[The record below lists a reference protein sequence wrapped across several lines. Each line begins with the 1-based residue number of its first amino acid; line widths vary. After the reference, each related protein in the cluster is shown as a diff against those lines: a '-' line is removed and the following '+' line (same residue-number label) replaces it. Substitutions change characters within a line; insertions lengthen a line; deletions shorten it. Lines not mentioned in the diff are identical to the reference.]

1 MKAKDILQ
9 LLSGLGITLSVKTL
23 ALLALAL
30 PLVVVFALKLHKQYR
45 KRVQQK
51 RAQGPALPD
60 VPAGGGAEPA
70 IAARELYKSW
80 RSFLRRLPGSY
91 QRSILNFEHFLVL
104 GAASSGKSRLLDTQT
119 DWLYQMKQ
127 VASEATLEPDLPTY
141 LASGAVISEL
151 PSRYLED
158 HSESCR
164 TALDRLWR
172 PIYRRRTPTI
182 VVALDVSWLS
192 SSTPEARRDL
202 ALSIRM
208 KVNQVSALRERPIEV
223 RLALTHLDQIEGFT
237 DAARFWVDQRISNRV
252 PFAATGKLDD
262 SLSAWEREMRQQV
275 PRALRTLKAGE
286 FHRFLVFLREVS
298 KVLIPLAQFSD
309 VLFEADPIAL
319 PALRGGAFLCSNTPG
334 AESPLANATESGPG
348 PNPLRRHALLT
359 AGVACAFA
367 CYFLFAYDWERGFW
381 AVAASDMAN
390 YKISREL
397 MGSER
402 ELEQRATIRAFT
414 VEHLGLLSKF
424 PGFFAHARNEM
435 RAQLTAKLRE
445 DLLLPQIAEL
455 EEHGILGP
463 DNMTLRVRRVIYGLV
478 VLHSYRADNLGVLRG
493 DRRLEL
499 FSSMT
504 GLRQDI
510 IEDYLHN
517 SSVPYLTPAHL
528 RLQSSP
534 IDERDTI
541 DYWIRLPR
549 AVEKGMADGILTGD
563 ELARMREQAE
573 QMRLSLP
580 RFRNDDVTLELVSNL
595 DGAVDAVGEAE
606 DGPIPA
612 LRAAYQPAFAEFVTS
627 IRETNL
633 REQSSE
639 LGRLI
644 TLITSVP
651 RATDETDL
659 LLRDLTDDLISL
671 DHPEGKPS
679 AAVEPIRL
687 KLGANQFEIDVHAW
701 DDAVR
706 NSRAELLI
714 DRFIARAQHD
724 SIFFSQEIDGDLRNV
739 TWNAQATDGSLFHG
753 SAGLRGRYTKTAFER
768 CVRHEVVRII
778 DVVSRLKVSADHK
791 NRLADLIRGEVAA
804 YARLYHTE
812 VLGFLH
818 GFQLHAPSVEALRV
832 VLGQI
837 AAENSTF
844 DEFVDALDRNTDLSA
859 DGLDPGAA
867 DKPKAGAKAAPP
879 VASGSP
885 TANTD
890 ASLDSPSGAA
900 SAPLSLFSAQPLLQ
914 PVTDALREFESW
926 HRAVGAKGKGAELG
940 KYKEIVKQLLTDL
953 TAVADVPD
961 GKEPATAPLL
971 DKDLMPA
978 GKTALATIRAD
989 KGSYEALARKWAVD
1003 AGLTAEQ
1010 QTPFLEPFSELWGLG
1025 RRDLETVVARAWC
1038 KEMLPLVRD
1047 VVAKFP
1053 FNRRAAITAEPAE
1066 IARLFHPVDGQFSA
1080 LVAEYIAPISREND
1094 TQGFQPNS
1102 AAAARVRFPPALYPT
1117 VNGAAA
1123 LGRLLWDDKGT
1134 PRRLAIRVASVPFST
1149 AAGSTLVPTASYLKE
1164 GDFSLLNFN
1173 QKPVTATFQIDW
1185 TSDEGAQIGVQV
1197 GNVETQD
1204 ASFPAPLVAPGPYF
1218 RFLRLLA
1225 QARSASD
1232 PSPVGAE
1239 TYEWQ
1244 LRLQDGGDEKIPIR
1258 VKLLDD
1264 PWAIFSLQSHGQPLR
1279 CQ

>member
-192 SSTPEARRDL
+192 STTPEARRDL

-208 KVNQVSALRERPIEV
+208 KVNQVSALRERPVEV

-252 PFAATGKLDD
+252 PFAPSGKLDD
-262 SLSAWEREMRQQV
+262 SLNAWEREMRQQV
-275 PRALRTLKAGE
+275 PRALRTLNAGE
-286 FHRFLVFLREVS
+286 FHRFLAFLREVS
-298 KVLIPLAQFSD
+298 KVLTPLVQFSD

-319 PALRGGAFLCSNTPG
+319 PALRGGAFLCSDTPG

-359 AGVACAFA
+359 AGVAGAFA

-381 AVAASDMAN
+381 AVAAGDMAN

-402 ELEQRATIRAFT
+402 ELKQRANIRAFT
-414 VEHLGLLSKF
+414 VEHLGLPSKF
-424 PGFFAHARNEM
+424 PGFFAHAREKM
-435 RAQLTAKLRE
+435 RAELTAKLRE

-463 DNMTLRVRRVIYGLV
+463 DHMTLRSRRTIYGLV
-478 VLHSYRADNLGVLRG
+478 LLHSYRADNLGVLRG
-493 DRRLEL
+493 ERRLEL

-504 GLRQDI
+504 GLREDV

-517 SSVPYLTPAHL
+517 STAPYLTPVHL
-528 RLQSSP
+528 RLQYT
-534 IDERDTI
+534 DERDTAE
-541 DYWIRLPR
+541 YWVRLPR
-549 AVEKGMADGILTGD
+549 AVQKGMADGTLAAD

-580 RFRNDDVTLELVSNL
+580 RFRNDDVTLELVTDL
-595 DGAVDAVGEAE
+595 DGAADAVGESE
-606 DGPIPA
+606 EGPVPA
-612 LRAAYQPAFAEFVTS
+612 LRAAYQPVFGDLVTS
-627 IRETNL
+627 IRETKL
-633 REQSSE
+633 REQSAE

-644 TLITSVP
+644 TLVTSVP
-651 RATDETDL
+651 GATDETDV

-706 NSRAELLI
+706 NSQAELLI
-714 DRFIARAQHD
+714 DRFIARAQPTKRTC
-724 SIFFSQEIDGDLRNV
+724 SCV
-739 TWNAQATDGSLFHG
+739 T
-753 SAGLRGRYTKTAFER
+753 
-768 CVRHEVVRII
+768 
-778 DVVSRLKVSADHK
+778 
-791 NRLADLIRGEVAA
+791 
-804 YARLYHTE
+804 
-812 VLGFLH
+812 
-818 GFQLHAPSVEALRV
+818 
-832 VLGQI
+832 
-837 AAENSTF
+837 
-844 DEFVDALDRNTDLSA
+844 
-859 DGLDPGAA
+859 
-867 DKPKAGAKAAPP
+867 
-879 VASGSP
+879 
-885 TANTD
+885 
-890 ASLDSPSGAA
+890 
-900 SAPLSLFSAQPLLQ
+900 
-914 PVTDALREFESW
+914 
-926 HRAVGAKGKGAELG
+926 
-940 KYKEIVKQLLTDL
+940 
-953 TAVADVPD
+953 
-961 GKEPATAPLL
+961 
-971 DKDLMPA
+971 
-978 GKTALATIRAD
+978 
-989 KGSYEALARKWAVD
+989 
-1003 AGLTAEQ
+1003 
-1010 QTPFLEPFSELWGLG
+1010 
-1025 RRDLETVVARAWC
+1025 
-1038 KEMLPLVRD
+1038 
-1047 VVAKFP
+1047 
-1053 FNRRAAITAEPAE
+1053 
-1066 IARLFHPVDGQFSA
+1066 
-1080 LVAEYIAPISREND
+1080 
-1094 TQGFQPNS
+1094 
-1102 AAAARVRFPPALYPT
+1102 
-1117 VNGAAA
+1117 
-1123 LGRLLWDDKGT
+1123 
-1134 PRRLAIRVASVPFST
+1134 
-1149 AAGSTLVPTASYLKE
+1149 
-1164 GDFSLLNFN
+1164 
-1173 QKPVTATFQIDW
+1173 
-1185 TSDEGAQIGVQV
+1185 
-1197 GNVETQD
+1197 
-1204 ASFPAPLVAPGPYF
+1204 
-1218 RFLRLLA
+1218 
-1225 QARSASD
+1225 
-1232 PSPVGAE
+1232 
-1239 TYEWQ
+1239 
-1244 LRLQDGGDEKIPIR
+1244 
-1258 VKLLDD
+1258 
-1264 PWAIFSLQSHGQPLR
+1264 
-1279 CQ
+1279 